1 MYIYFTLDTE
11 STISMVRA
19 LLPYDATVTEFI
31 KYRRLLKKDK
41 SFQKPYDTALAKLQT
56 VISRTHRQL
65 SEKKDKDTSHLIKI
79 AENWNLYYFS
89 KVYGPI
95 FKLLVRRGQ
104 IFYRFKNRKFC
115 SFSMHYYRPTYYSL
129 EHCC

>member
-79 AENWNLYYFS
+79 AEKLEPLLFFES
-89 KVYGPI
+89 KDSPCFI
-95 FKLLVRRGQ
+95 ESP
-104 IFYRFKNRKFC
+104 N
-115 SFSMHYYRPTYYSL
+115 
-129 EHCC
+129 

>member
-19 LLPYDATVTEFI
+19 LLPSDDATVTEFI
-31 KYRRLLKKDK
+31 KNRRLLKKDK
-41 SFQKPYDTALAKLQT
+41 SFQKLYDTALAKLLT

-79 AENWNLYYFS
+79 AE
-89 KVYGPI
+89 
-95 FKLLVRRGQ
+95 KLWGASL
-104 IFYRFKNRKFC
+104 
-115 SFSMHYYRPTYYSL
+115 SWPPTING
-129 EHCC
+129 